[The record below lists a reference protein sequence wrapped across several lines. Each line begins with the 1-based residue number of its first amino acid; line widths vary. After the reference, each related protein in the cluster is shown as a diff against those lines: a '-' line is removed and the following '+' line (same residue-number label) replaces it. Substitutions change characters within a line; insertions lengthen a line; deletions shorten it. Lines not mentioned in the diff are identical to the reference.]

1 MQLIPQVVRPQ
12 CKALSVSNLQD
23 QSVVFEEEGENAT
36 IENFVSSTVDLST
49 AMSPEVIQPLLNNS
63 EFLQQLSTLVPQT
76 PGAEKNAAEEVKS
89 TVQSP
94 QFQQAMGLFSAALQS
109 GQLGPLMKQFGMNQ
123 DIVATATSG
132 GKRVSQSFT
141 CYPCQLTKTKL
152 FFKDMEAFVKAL
164 QNDLD
169 AKSKKEDNK
178 PEKKE
183 DKDEDEG
190 MSLD

>member
-132 GKRVSQSFT
+132 GKLVSQSFA